1 MGLQNALGTSQTSC
15 LQSAEAH
22 IMLVSFFDQAPEILL
37 GKPYNEKVDCWSLG
51 VMLYRLLSGEYPFNS
66 MGGEQELFKVI
77 EKGKFTFSENW
88 DNVSEEAKDLVLHL
102 LHLDPDQRL
111 SMSEIKDHPWM
122 NKF

>member
-1 MGLQNALGTSQTSC
+1 
-15 LQSAEAH
+15 
-22 IMLVSFFDQAPEILL
+22 MLVPSFDQAPEILL

-122 NKF
+122 NRF